1 MDSTDPYR
9 IATPAGTI
17 EEGTRHPQ
25 GEPPYVRGL
34 FDDPA
39 DAQEAWERLCALGV
53 KPQDIDASVAEGPA
67 GQDAEVRAGTPP
79 APSMAGGA
87 LTVGALGAVL
97 GGLVGWMV
105 SIRAIGI
112 PGIGLVGD
120 ASVPASTVGGIVL
133 GAAVGALVGALLAS
147 GTGQTDAAH
156 EGRARTV
163 LTVHPS
169 GVDPRAV
176 EFALSDSGAV
186 EVHTHYGYPAEVAD
200 AMVASAAPAT
210 GEAADD
216 RNRTIAGYSTED
228 YDMQE
233 EFEGRDLDIPT
244 GTGGAI
250 DPETGAFGTA
260 GTPLT
265 TGSEVSGAT
274 VGTGTP
280 ETKRAYDRGDFPGA
294 TPDTAEYDAG
304 GRASAD
310 AAERADGE
318 PLPPVERRLQARPH
332 DQEQEQEAA
341 ARAEQDEG
349 VGAGD
354 IYAQEASQDL
364 QPRPQPATTPDAGID
379 VEPPQA
385 SEGTN
390 IPGTSNPRGL
400 GDNTG

>member
-9 IATPAGTI
+9 IATPAGTV

-25 GEPPYVRGL
+25 GAPPYVRGL

-53 KPQDIDASVAEGPA
+53 QPQDINASVAEGPA
-67 GQDAEVRAGTPP
+67 GQYAEVRAHTPP
-79 APSMAGGA
+79 ASLMAGGA
-87 LTVGALGAVL
+87 LTAGALGAVL

-120 ASVPASTVGGIVL
+120 ASTLTSTVGGIVL
-133 GAAVGALVGALLAS
+133 GAAVGALAGALLAS
-147 GTGQTDAAH
+147 GTRHTDAAH

-163 LTVHPS
+163 LTAHPS

-176 EFALSDSGAV
+176 EFALNDSGAV
-186 EVHTHYGYPAEVAD
+186 EVQTHYGYPVEVTD
-200 AMVASAAPAT
+200 AMGASAAPAT

-216 RNRTIAGYSTED
+216 RNRTVAGYSTED
-228 YDMQE
+228 YAMQE
-233 EFEGRDLDIPT
+233 EFEGRDLDIPA

-265 TGSEVSGAT
+265 TGSQVSGAT

-280 ETKRAYDRGDFPGA
+280 ETKRAFDRGDFPGA

-310 AAERADGE
+310 AMERAGGE
-318 PLPPVERRLQARPH
+318 PLPSVERRLQAPPH

-341 ARAEQDEG
+341 AHAGSAG
-349 VGAGD
+349 VTEASD
-354 IYAQEASQDL
+354 IYAQETAL
-364 QPRPQPATTPDAGID
+364 GPQPPPGVTSGIPDID
-379 VEPPQA
+379 TDPPRA

-390 IPGTSNPRGL
+390 IPGTSDPRGP
-400 GDNTG
+400 GGNTG